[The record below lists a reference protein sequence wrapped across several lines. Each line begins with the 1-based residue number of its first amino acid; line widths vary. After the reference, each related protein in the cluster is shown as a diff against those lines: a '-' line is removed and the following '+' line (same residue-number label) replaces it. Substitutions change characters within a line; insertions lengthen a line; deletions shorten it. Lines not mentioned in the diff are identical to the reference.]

1 MLRCNSCNVDLPGT
15 PKQCPLCK
23 GELTGKGDGGEN
35 VFPPRLASQKL
46 FSKKILAI
54 TAFVSVCVSAVCIA
68 VNLIFP
74 AGGWWSLFVLAGYL
88 SLWADFAMLYRKRR
102 NFAKSILWQ
111 VAFVSAIALLWDFFT
126 GFHGWALDYVLPIL
140 CVSAMISIVLLA
152 NICKLHV
159 QDYIIY
165 LIIDCVLGVS
175 TLILILTGILHTVIP
190 CAVCFAHLSYFLR
203 RCCSFSVRRFGR
215 KFREDFIGNISSN
228 NTRL

>member
-1 MLRCNSCNVDLPGT
+1 MLRCNSCNIDLPGT

-23 GELTGKGDGGEN
+23 GELSGKGNDSEN

-68 VNLIFP
+68 VNLILP
-74 AGGWWSLFVLAGYL
+74 AGGWWSLFVLAGL
-88 SLWADFAMLYRKRR
+88 FSLWADFAMLYRKRR

-111 VAFVSAIALLWDFFT
+111 VAFVSATALLWDFFA
-126 GFHGWALDYVLPIL
+126 GFYGWALDYVLPIL

-175 TLILILTGILHTVIP
+175 TLILILTGVLHTVIP
-190 CAVCFAHLSYFLR
+190 CAVCFCASVIFLAALLFFQR
-203 RCCSFSVRRFGR
+203 KALWAEIQRRFHW
-215 KFREDFIGNISSN
+215 
-228 NTRL
+228 

>member
-74 AGGWWSLFVLAGYL
+74 AGGWWSLFVLAGL
-88 SLWADFAMLYRKRR
+88 FSLWADFAMLYRKRR

-175 TLILILTGILHTVIP
+175 TLILILTGVLHTVIP
-190 CAVCFAHLSYFLR
+190 CAVCFCASVIFLAALLFFQR
-203 RCCSFSVRRFGR
+203 KALWAEIQRRFHW
-215 KFREDFIGNISSN
+215 
-228 NTRL
+228 

>member
-74 AGGWWSLFVLAGYL
+74 AGGWWSLFVLAGL
-88 SLWADFAMLYRKRR
+88 FSLWADFAMLYRKRR

-190 CAVCFAHLSYFLR
+190 CAVCFGASVIFLAALLFFQR
-203 RCCSFSVRRFGR
+203 KALWAEIQRRFHW
-215 KFREDFIGNISSN
+215 
-228 NTRL
+228 